1 MAINGV
7 RIKLLVDN
15 KVSDGL
21 VDEHGFSVWIEAGG
35 YRLLFDTGQGK
46 ALLPNAEALGVD
58 LRQVDALILSHGH
71 YDHCGAVAQLL
82 EINPDVQVFA
92 HKGALVSRYSVKEG
106 EAARDVAVPPLQ
118 QSVLQGLP
126 ESRMQWI
133 EGPREIL
140 PGVFVSGGIERQHP
154 LEDTGG
160 PFFCDPERKVADP
173 IVDDMSIWFET
184 PKGLV
189 IITGCCHSGLIN
201 TANQIRQDSG
211 VMRIRAI
218 IGGLHLMNAS
228 CTRLEATCLA
238 LNEWKPDVVV
248 PCHCTG
254 DEAVSYLKYELGSMI
269 NPGHAGMELVFD

>member
-1 MAINGV
+1 MSSNSV

-21 VDEHGFSVWIEAGG
+21 VEEHGFAVWIETGS

-46 ALLPNAEALGVD
+46 ALLPNAEALGCD
-58 LRQVDALILSHGH
+58 LRKLDALILSHGH

-92 HKGALVSRYSVKEG
+92 HKGALVSRYSVKQG
-106 EAARDVAVPPLQ
+106 EAARDVAVQPPQ
-118 QSVLQGLP
+118 QSALHALP
-126 ESRMQWI
+126 EGRMQWI

-140 PGVFVSGGIERQHP
+140 PGVFVSGSIERRHP

-160 PFFCDPERKVADP
+160 PFFYDPERNEPDP
-173 IVDDMSIWFET
+173 ICDDMSIWFET

-228 CTRLEATCLA
+228 FTRLEATCLA

-254 DEAVSYLKYELGSMI
+254 DDAIVFLKSELGSMI
-269 NPGHAGMELVFD
+269 TPGHAGMELVFD